1 MNTPF
6 PAKSSPV
13 PPVRQQHRPWR
24 RALGWLLLLGPFFF
38 LSYGLANWWTGQLG
52 HVGSYV
58 FGWEHRIPFWAWTIV
73 PYMSLDAFYA
83 GSLLLCATRA
93 ELDAHAKRLLS
104 ASVLSVLGFLLF
116 PLQFSF
122 ARPTVDGFN
131 GWLFEV
137 LAGFDKPYNQA
148 PSLHVSLALL
158 VGLVYWHHSRG
169 LLRGLLAAWFG
180 LIVVSVFTTYQHHF
194 IDGVAGAV
202 VGVVC
207 LYLFPDAPQA
217 WRPVR
222 APADRPWRR
231 KLAAGYGLGAA
242 LLLAAATLLG
252 GGGWGLLWPAGAL
265 LLVGLAYAGLGASVF
280 QKHDGRQRVAAQLL
294 LAPYCL
300 GAWISSRLLT
310 RRQAPAAEVLP
321 GLWLGRAPGRPDWP
335 EPTYGAV
342 LDLTAEFNLS
352 SAARARPHQSV
363 PLLDLVLPSQQ
374 ELQRAVA
381 ALHELWPH
389 RPVLV
394 HCALGYSRSALVV
407 AAWLLATGRAAT
419 PAEAVTHLRTAR
431 PQVHLTER
439 HLAVLAAYQ
448 AISAVEPPPA
458 LS

>member
-1 MNTPF
+1 MPSRFTVFRN
-6 PAKSSPV
+6 
-13 PPVRQQHRPWR
+13 RPWL

-38 LSYGLANWWTGQLG
+38 LSYGLANWWTSQLG
-52 HVGSYV
+52 QVDSLV
-58 FGWEHRIPFWAWTIV
+58 FSWEHRIPFWAWTIV

-83 GSLLLCATRA
+83 GSLFLCATRA

-104 ASVLSVLGFLLF
+104 ASALSVLGFLLF

-122 ARPTVDGFN
+122 ARPAADGFN
-131 GWLFEV
+131 GWLFEL

-158 VGLVYWHHSRG
+158 VGLVYWRHTHG
-169 LLRGLLAAWFG
+169 LLRGLLAIWFG
-180 LIVVSVFTTYQHHF
+180 LIALSVFTTYQHHF
-194 IDGVAGAV
+194 IDGVAGAA

-207 LYLFPDAPQA
+207 LYLFPDAPRKWQPA
-217 WRPVR
+217 R

-242 LLLAAATLLG
+242 VLLAAAIAL
-252 GGGWGLLWPAGAL
+252 GGWGWLLLWPSGAL
-265 LLVGLAYAGLGASVF
+265 LLVSLAYAGLGVSVF
-280 QKHDGRQRVAAQLL
+280 QKHDGRLSFAAGLL
-294 LAPYCL
+294 LWPYRL
-300 GAWISSRLLT
+300 GAWLSSRLFT

-321 GLWLGRAPGRPDWP
+321 GLWLGRAPGRLDWP

-352 SAARARPHQSV
+352 PPARTRPHQSV
-363 PLLDLVLPSQQ
+363 PLLDLVLPSLE
-374 ELQRAVA
+374 ELHQAVE
-381 ALHELWPH
+381 ALHQLWPY

-419 PAEAVTHLRTAR
+419 PAEAVAQLRAAR
-431 PQVHLTER
+431 PQVHLTGR
-439 HLAVLAAYQ
+439 HLAVLTAYQ
-448 AISAVEPPPA
+448 ATLAAEPQPT